1 MSILQISLFYGKKHL
16 AVHRICHMHF
26 GINFQFTGAWK
37 IQIQIN
43 EIPPSTCIILSNCL
57 FPITIF
63 YVGDLF
69 NKVVHYNNYTTLFP
83 QNDIHQGLLIGP
95 WFGANGCV
103 FINAFPLNINL
114 STFSKWEKKTKA
126 SQTFSRLATEMYC
139 WQLQNRKASWML

>member
-1 MSILQISLFYGKKHL
+1 MERNILPCTGSVICTLGFS
-16 AVHRICHMHF
+16 VHRCMKNSNTDKWDTTF
-26 GINFQFTGAWK
+26 NL
-37 IQIQIN
+37 
-43 EIPPSTCIILSNCL
+43 IILSNCL

-126 SQTFSRLATEMYC
+126 SQTFSHLATEMYC
-139 WQLQNRKASWML
+139 WQLQNWKVSWML